1 MLLLF
6 ADLFKM
12 VCEKGENVLD
22 INIPV
27 VMLPIDAGRSL
38 EETVHSNSIG
48 IPLLVCFQFYF
59 TRDWSFS

>member
-1 MLLLF
+1 MLLLL

-22 INIPV
+22 INVPV

-38 EETVHSNSIG
+38 EETVQSNSIG
-48 IPLLVCFQFYF
+48 N
-59 TRDWSFS
+59 S